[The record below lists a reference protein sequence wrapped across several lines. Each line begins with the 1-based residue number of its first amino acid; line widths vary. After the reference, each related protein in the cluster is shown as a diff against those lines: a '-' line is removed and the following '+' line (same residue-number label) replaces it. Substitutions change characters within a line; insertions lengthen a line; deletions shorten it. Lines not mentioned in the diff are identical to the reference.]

1 VSMRNAIALFAC
13 FILVVVAAALPQPPA
28 VPSPQARTSV
38 TDIYTHPFEVALPYD
53 QKLSLDL
60 RSGDYRVIGSTAE
73 KVSVRTTGDRAEKG
87 REVSLTFKHMNNH
100 AELRMTGGPI
110 NNGPSILIEVPKA
123 SNLIVRLPFG
133 DLTIEGVSGDKDVE
147 MHAGDLNIAVG
158 NPADYGHVDASVGA
172 GDISAGPFG
181 ETKDGLFRS
190 FEKTGTG
197 RYRLHAHVGAGD
209 LNLK

>member
-1 VSMRNAIALFAC
+1 MRNAIALLASSV
-13 FILVVVAAALPQPPA
+13 LVVVAAALPGRPA
-28 VPSPQARTSV
+28 PLPQTDLSV
-38 TDIYTHPFEVALPYD
+38 TDIYTHPFEVDLPYE

-60 RSGDYRVIGSTAE
+60 RSGDYRVTASNGE
-73 KVSVRTTGDRAEKG
+73 KFSVRTTGDRADKG
-87 REVSLTFKHMNNH
+87 RDVSLTFKHMNNH
-100 AELRMTGGPI
+100 AELRMTGGPV
-110 NNGPSILIEVPKA
+110 NNGPSIQIEVPKA
-123 SNLIVRLPFG
+123 SNLVVRLPFG
-133 DLTIEGVSGDKDVE
+133 DLNIEGISGDKDVE
-147 MHAGDLNIAVG
+147 MHAGDLNIEVG
-158 NPADYGHVDASVGA
+158 NPADYAHVDASVGA

>member
-1 VSMRNAIALFAC
+1 MRNATALFAC
-13 FILVVVAAALPQPPA
+13 FILVVVAGALPGHPA
-28 VPSPQARTSV
+28 IPSPQTHLSV
-38 TDIYTHPFEVALPYD
+38 TDIYTHPFEVDLPYD
-53 QKLSLDL
+53 QKLTLEL
-60 RSGDYRVIGSTAE
+60 RSGDYRVVGSAAE

-87 REVSLTFKHMNNH
+87 RDVSLTFKHMNSH

-110 NNGPSILIEVPKA
+110 NNGPSIVIEVPKA
-123 SNLIVRLPFG
+123 SNLYVRLPFG
-133 DLTIEGVSGDKDVE
+133 DLNIEGVSGDKDVE
-147 MHAGDLNIAVG
+147 MHAGDLNIQVG
-158 NPADYGHVDASVGA
+158 NPADYGHVDASVNA
-172 GDISAGPFG
+172 GDLSAGPFG

>member
-1 VSMRNAIALFAC
+1 MRNAIALLGSTV
-13 FILVVVAAALPQPPA
+13 LVVVAAALPGRPA
-28 VPSPQARTSV
+28 PLPQTHLSI
-38 TDIYTHPFEVALPYD
+38 TDIYTHPFEVDLPYE

-60 RSGDYRVIGSTAE
+60 RSGDYRVIASNGE
-73 KVSVRTTGDRAEKG
+73 KFSVRTTGDRAEKG
-87 REVSLTFKHMNNH
+87 RDVSLTFKHMNTH
-100 AELRMTGGPI
+100 AELRITGGPV
-110 NNGPSILIEVPKA
+110 NNGPSIQIEVPKS

-133 DLTIEGVSGDKDVE
+133 DLNIEGISGDKDVE
-147 MHAGDLNIAVG
+147 MHAGDLNIEVG
-158 NPADYGHVDASVGA
+158 NPADYAHVDASVGA

>member
-1 VSMRNAIALFAC
+1 MRNAIALFAC
-13 FILVVVAAALPQPPA
+13 FILVVVAGALPGHPA
-28 VPSPQARTSV
+28 IPSPQTHLSV
-38 TDIYTHPFEVALPYD
+38 TDIYTHPFEIDLPYD
-53 QKLSLDL
+53 QKLTLEL
-60 RSGDYRVIGSTAE
+60 RSGDYRVVGSAAQ

-87 REVSLTFKHMNNH
+87 RDVSLTFKHMNSH

-110 NNGPSILIEVPKA
+110 NNGPSIVIEVPKA
-123 SNLIVRLPFG
+123 SNLYVRLPFG
-133 DLTIEGVSGDKDVE
+133 DLNIEGVSGDKDVE
-147 MHAGDLNIAVG
+147 MHAGDLNIEVG
-158 NPADYGHVDASVGA
+158 NPADYGHVDASVNA
-172 GDISAGPFG
+172 GDLSAGPFG

>member
-1 VSMRNAIALFAC
+1 MRNAMVLVASS
-13 FILVVVAAALPQPPA
+13 ILVVVAAALPGRPAAPP
-28 VPSPQARTSV
+28 QTHLSV
-38 TDIYTHPFEVALPYD
+38 TDIYTKPFEVDLPYD

-60 RSGDYRVIGSTAE
+60 RSGDYKVVGSTAQ

-87 REVSLTFKHMNNH
+87 REVSLTFKHMNSH
-100 AELRMTGGPI
+100 AELKMTGGPI
-110 NNGPSILIEVPKA
+110 NNGPSILIEVPSP

-133 DLTIEGVSGDKDVE
+133 DLNIEGVSGDKDVE

-158 NPADYGHVDASVGA
+158 NPDEYGHVDASVGA
-172 GDISAGPFG
+172 GDLSAAPFG

-190 FEKTGTG
+190 FEKTGKG
-197 RYRLHAHVGAGD
+197 HYRLHAHVGAGD

>member
-1 VSMRNAIALFAC
+1 MRNAVALFAS
-13 FILVVVAAALPQPPA
+13 FILVMIAAALPSRPA
-28 VPSPQARTSV
+28 RVPQTHLSV
-38 TDIYTHPFEVALPYD
+38 TDIYTHPFEVDLPYD

-60 RSGDYRVIGSTAE
+60 RSGDYKVVGSTAE

-110 NNGPSILIEVPKA
+110 NNGPSILIEIPKA
-123 SNLIVRLPFG
+123 SNLTVRLPFG
-133 DLTIEGVSGDKDVE
+133 DLNIEGVSGDKDVE
-147 MHAGDLNIAVG
+147 MHAGDLNIEVG
-158 NPADYGHVDASVGA
+158 NPADYAHVDASVNA
-172 GDISAGPFG
+172 GDLSAGPFG

-190 FEKTGTG
+190 FEKSGPG

-209 LNLK
+209 LNLR

>member
-1 VSMRNAIALFAC
+1 MTTRGVSMRNAIALFAC

-28 VPSPQARTSV
+28 VPSPQTHTSV
-38 TDIYTHPFEVALPYD
+38 TDIYTHPFEIDLPYD

-60 RSGDYRVIGSTAE
+60 RSGDYHVVGSTVE

-100 AELRMTGGPI
+100 AELRITGGPI

-133 DLTIEGVSGDKDVE
+133 DLNIEGVSGDKDVE
-147 MHAGDLNIAVG
+147 MHAVDLNIAVG

-190 FEKTGTG
+190 F
-197 RYRLHAHVGAGD
+197 
-209 LNLK
+209 